1 MPPEPAFTVED
12 LFDTYRKRLSLRW
25 LAGRGGAGR
34 NLIPEDGDRSA
45 IVGHL
50 NFIHPH
56 RVQVLG
62 ASELSYLEGLGKN
75 SFQDALEQLFS
86 AQPGA
91 VLLAENQQAPP
102 QLAERAERSDTPL
115 LGSPLEGARLIDHIN
130 YYLSDLLAD
139 KRTVHGVFMDVM
151 GIGVLLTGASAVGK
165 SELAL
170 ELITRGHRLVADDAP
185 EFTRVAPDILRG
197 SCPAPLHDFIEVRG
211 LGVLN
216 VRAMFGDSA
225 IKPSKN
231 LDLIVN
237 LLPATSE
244 QFIDIDRLS
253 GSRHSRQLLEVE
265 VPEIHLPVAPGRNLA
280 VLVEAA
286 ARNELLLYN
295 GYSAAEDFVEQQR
308 RFIEQERQ

>member
-1 MPPEPAFTVED
+1 MPPVPAFTVEE
-12 LFDTYRKRLSLRW
+12 LFETYRKRLSLRW
-25 LAGRGGAGR
+25 LAGKQGAGR
-34 NLIPEDGDRSA
+34 NLLPEDGDRSA
-45 IVGHL
+45 VVGHL

-62 ASELSYLEGLGKN
+62 ASELAYLKGLGKN
-75 SFQDALEQLFS
+75 SFQDAIEQLFS

-91 VLLAENQQAPP
+91 VLLAESQHPPP
-102 QLAERAERSDTPL
+102 QLAQRADQSDTPL
-115 LGSPLEGARLIDHIN
+115 LGSPLDGARLIDHIN
-130 YYLSDLLAD
+130 YYLSDMLAE

-185 EFTRVAPDILRG
+185 EFTRIAPDILRG
-197 SCPAPLHDFIEVRG
+197 NCPAPLRDFIEVRG
-211 LGVLN
+211 LGILS

-237 LLPATSE
+237 LLPATSD
-244 QFIDIDRLS
+244 QFADIDRLG

-295 GYSAAEDFVEQQR
+295 GYDSAEDFTEQQR
-308 RFIEQERQ
+308 RFIERERQ